1 MTAAAPKRPWL
12 VLTVCA
18 LVLCLSTILALAA
31 LVLALVVR

>member
-1 MTAAAPKRPWL
+1 MKRDRESEL

-18 LVLCLSTILALAA
+18 LTVSLCAILAAAA